1 MAQIVT
7 RSMKKDNSKHGQNDW
22 ENKHLHSVVSQLA
35 MCDPQSKRYKR
46 YIPCFWLPV
55 KVQYAGILMIE
66 TKA

>member
-35 MCDPQSKRYKR
+35 MCDP
-46 YIPCFWLPV
+46 
-55 KVQYAGILMIE
+55 
-66 TKA
+66 